1 MSMLSNH
8 ITGLAVCFVIAV
20 ATIWVDRSLWHL
32 GGTYWLVLVL
42 LALVHIVVSGIVFI
56 ANPDRLAIRL
66 GVVVL
71 LIIGQWWLIQMLVM
85 QIIWRLRGFGP

>member
-8 ITGLAVCFVIAV
+8 ITGLAVCIVVAA

-32 GGTYWLVLVL
+32 GDTYWLLLVL
-42 LALVHIVVSGIVFI
+42 LALVHLIVSGAVFV
-56 ANPDRLAIRL
+56 ANPGRLLIRL

-71 LIIGQWWLIQMLVM
+71 LIVGQWWLIQMLVM
-85 QIIWRLRGFGP
+85 QVIWRLRGFGP